1 MSKSFTMTV
10 VAPRRSTPFVF
21 LKVFDTLDE
30 AIIWSRGEIR
40 KKDAEYILIRE
51 GEYASDPVV
60 WDSRVQGPA
69 IEFPIWTHTPVPEGF
84 PILEVNTR
92 FEERAQSVLGDYDG
106 SVDFSVWM
114 PSEKEGF
121 RDYRYKK
128 EAVRM
133 AWMMYLDL
141 ALEHYDRFGTVV

>member
-84 PILEVNTR
+84 PLLEVNTR
-92 FEERAQSVLGDYDG
+92 FEERAQSILGDHDS
-106 SVDFSVWM
+106 SVDFN
-114 PSEKEGF
+114 KHYIKGDLYT
-121 RDYRYKK
+121 DYRYVKP
-128 EAVRM
+128 AVRM

-141 ALEHYDRFGTVV
+141 ALEHYDRFGAVV